1 MKKIAL
7 ALLALGT
14 ALTAGRAQ
22 DKVAD
27 SPWYPLAVGTTWSYK
42 AGPERYEMRVAKR
55 EKVGNTL
62 TARIEMVKNG
72 KVTAVEHIG
81 LTDKGVC
88 RFGLTLMKGDEPQTE
103 APVPPVLLLK
113 VPPRKGDSFTVDSS
127 SGTKSY
133 KGTFKIDEESVT
145 VPAGTYKAAIR
156 VTSKD
161 LEADGLKPTVS
172 SWYAEGVGMVKQVI
186 TEGSQTIT
194 IELEKFTPAK

>member
-14 ALTAGRAQ
+14 TLTAGRAE
-22 DKVAD
+22 DRLTD
-27 SPWYPLAVGTTWSYK
+27 SPWYPLAVGTTWTYK
-42 AGPERYEMRVAKR
+42 AGPEHYEMRVSKH

-62 TARIEMVKNG
+62 TARVEMVKNG

-88 RFGLTLMKGDEPQTE
+88 RFDLALMKGDEPQTE
-103 APVPPVLLLK
+103 TPVPPVLLIK
-113 VPPRKGDSFTVDSS
+113 VAPKKGDTFTVDSN
-127 SGTKSY
+127 SGNKTY

-145 VPAGTYKAAIR
+145 VPANTYKSMR

-161 LEADGLKPTVS
+161 LQADGLNPTVS

-186 TEGSQTIT
+186 SEGGQTIT
-194 IELEKFTPAK
+194 IELEKFTAGK